1 VSFSVQFNL
10 LLKKKV
16 LMEFLL
22 SGVAMI
28 FIAGVFISFVVALG
42 TLRVE
47 EEAERRKSI
56 REEVRKAR
64 DQAQGGVD

>member
-1 VSFSVQFNL
+1 
-10 LLKKKV
+10 
-16 LMEFLL
+16 MEFLL

>member
-1 VSFSVQFNL
+1 MSFVVRFNL

-16 LMEFLL
+16 LMEFIL

-28 FIAGVFISFVVALG
+28 FIAGVFVSFVVALG

-56 REEVRKAR
+56 KEEARKEREQ
-64 DQAQGGVD
+64 DQVGID

>member
-1 VSFSVQFNL
+1 MSFLVRFKI

-16 LMEFLL
+16 LMEFIL
-22 SGVAMI
+22 SGAAMI

-56 REEVRKAR
+56 KEEARKEREQ
-64 DQAQGGVD
+64 DQIGID

>member
-1 VSFSVQFNL
+1 
-10 LLKKKV
+10 
-16 LMEFLL
+16 MEFIL

-28 FIAGVFISFVVALG
+28 FIAGVFVSFVVALG

-56 REEVRKAR
+56 REARKVQEQNQS
-64 DQAQGGVD
+64 DVD

>member
-1 VSFSVQFNL
+1 
-10 LLKKKV
+10 
-16 LMEFLL
+16 MEFIL
-22 SGVAMI
+22 SGAAMI

-56 REEVRKAR
+56 KEEARKEREQ
-64 DQAQGGVD
+64 DQIGID